1 MVAGHTILG
10 HSIWVHPPLHAGLW
24 SVSYFIIAG
33 LTMMHATRYRTRYV
47 IPQIPGY
54 HVSHPLGSI

>member
-10 HSIWVHPPLHAGLW
+10 HSIRVHSPLYAGLW
-24 SVSYFIIAG
+24 LVSYFIIAG
-33 LTMMHATRYRTRYV
+33 LIMMHVTRYCTQYV

-54 HVSHPLGSI
+54 HVFHPLGSI

>member
-1 MVAGHTILG
+1 MVAGYTVTG
-10 HSIWVHPPLHAGLW
+10 YDIWVHPPLDAGLW

-33 LTMMHATRYRTRYV
+33 LTVMHVTRYRTRYA

-54 HVSHPLGSI
+54 HVSHLLSSV